1 MDLIWFEQ
9 ELDRQEE
16 INFYNDIDREDSDL
30 EEINLSETA
39 EMKTFFD

>member
-1 MDLIWFEQ
+1 MGLIWFEQ